1 MAQWI
6 DWGNGHDG
14 SPNAI
19 SGTVNTYASCT
30 GTATQTVLTTTLSAG
45 AGDVILCHQSQGT
58 GAGKWE
64 IVGVASDAG
73 ATLNLTSALTN
84 SYSAGAQC
92 VLIPQYTGGTLSGA
106 VTATAWN
113 GSVGGII
120 ALMSSGD
127 LTISGSL
134 SVVGNGFR
142 GGVAS
147 SNQAIGYSGEGT
159 VGTTLQ
165 QLANRGN
172 GGGGA
177 RADASSSSTAS
188 GAPGGNGEV
197 GGAVVGN
204 TPYTAGT
211 AGVVSGNAG
220 LTNITFG
227 GGSGGGGGDQNGPYG
242 AGVSGGGIIFIFAKN
257 ITVTGS
263 IVSTG
268 TAGTAGYY
276 TGGSGGAGGSILIK
290 CQTAILGT
298 NKITAAGGT
307 YGVDGAYRGGA
318 GGVGRIRCDY
328 YTSVTGTTTPAL
340 SSAEDPS
347 LNVPGNTGA
356 FFQFL

>member
-30 GTATQTVLTTTLSAG
+30 GTATQTVLTTALSAG
-45 AGDVILCHQSQGT
+45 DGDQILIHQTQHATES
-58 GAGKWE
+58 GKWE
-64 IVGVASDAG
+64 VVKVLSDAG
-73 ATLNLTSALTN
+73 ATLNLYTALVN
-84 SYSAGAQC
+84 SYSTGAQC

-120 ALMSSGD
+120 ALMSNGD

-134 SVVGNGFR
+134 ISDGGFR
-142 GGVAS
+142 GGNYAVQQGQAYTGESSAS
-147 SNQAIGYSGEGT
+147 
-159 VGTTLQ
+159 TTLQ
-165 QLANRGN
+165 QSAANGN
-172 GGGGA
+172 GGGGGKA
-177 RADASSSSTAS
+177 NS
-188 GAPGGNGEV
+188 GSDSVGSGGGGGNGTAGGNGGGV
-197 GGAVVGN
+197 GS
-204 TPYTAGT
+204 YTAGV
-211 AGVVSGNAG
+211 GGGVSGNAG

-227 GGSGGGGGDQNGPYG
+227 GAGGGSGVDQNGPGGNGGKGG
-242 AGVSGGGIIFIFAKN
+242 AIIFIFAKTLTLSGTMALGGTN
-257 ITVTGS
+257 GVTA
-263 IVSTG
+263 V
-268 TAGTAGYY
+268 
-276 TGGSGGAGGSILIK
+276 GGGGGGAGGSCLIK
-290 CQTAILGT
+290 CQSAVLGT
-298 NKITAAGGT
+298 NKITASGGI
-307 YGVDGAYRGGA
+307 GGQDRGNGGN

-328 YTSVTGTTTPAL
+328 YTSVTGTTSPAL